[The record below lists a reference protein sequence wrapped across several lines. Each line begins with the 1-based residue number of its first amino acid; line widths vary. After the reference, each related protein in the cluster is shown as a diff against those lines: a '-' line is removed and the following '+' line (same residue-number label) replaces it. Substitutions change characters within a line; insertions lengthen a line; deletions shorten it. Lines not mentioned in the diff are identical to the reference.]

1 MKYLLIWLGI
11 INIVGLY
18 AMYLDKRKAAAHRWR
33 IPEKTLFAI
42 ALFGGSAGCLAGMYL
57 FRHKTKHLAFVLGV
71 PLILLFQI
79 TAALVL
85 NSKLNA

>member
-1 MKYLLIWLGI
+1 MNYLLLWLGI
-11 INIVGLY
+11 INMAGFCS
-18 AMYLDKRKAAAHRWR
+18 MFLDKRRAAAHRWR
-33 IPEKTLFAI
+33 IPEKTLFAV
-42 ALFGGSAGCLAGMYL
+42 ALLGGTIGCLAGMYL
-57 FRHKTKHLAFVLGV
+57 FRHKTRHLAFVLGI

>member
-1 MKYLLIWLGI
+1 MNYLLLWLGI
-11 INIVGLY
+11 INMAGFF
-18 AMYLDKRKAAAHRWR
+18 AMFLDKRRAAAHRWR
-33 IPEKTLFAI
+33 ISEKTLFAA
-42 ALFGGSAGCLAGMYL
+42 ALLGGSIGCLAGMYL
-57 FRHKTKHLAFVLGV
+57 FRHKTRHLAFVLGI